1 MSISRF
7 LKGTTTMVEL
17 ENMPSWK
24 SHTLYKEY
32 TEFLK
37 DEEAQQARQQ
47 EEMADNIEDV
57 ATGGM

>member
-1 MSISRF
+1 MNVSRF

-17 ENMPSWK
+17 ENMPNWK
-24 SHTLYKEY
+24 SHTLFKEY
-32 TEFLK
+32 TEFMNN
-37 DEEAQQARQQ
+37 EEAQQARQQ